1 MHNASNM
8 TFKHFVFFACNK
20 LGTENLM
27 KYLISK
33 GADVNA
39 TDKDERSPLHLCAD
53 AGKSLDTI
61 LIAGKMNYSI

>member
-8 TFKHFVFFACNK
+8 TFKHFVFFACN

-53 AGKSLDTI
+53 AGK